1 MTSKSRDSR
10 GKVTYMSFG
19 SGENLISKSCGLWEK
34 NMWSMGKK
42 KSPKFIYFCQFTG
55 AIFNTIFFIAE
66 KQCI

>member
-19 SGENLISKSCGLWEK
+19 LGENLISKSCGLWEK
-34 NMWSMGKK
+34 KHVVYGKENLQNL
-42 KSPKFIYFCQFTG
+42 FFFCQFTG

>member
-42 KSPKFIYFCQFTG
+42 ISKIYLFLSIYWG
-55 AIFNTIFFIAE
+55 NI
-66 KQCI
+66 

>member
-34 NMWSMGKK
+34 KTCGLWER